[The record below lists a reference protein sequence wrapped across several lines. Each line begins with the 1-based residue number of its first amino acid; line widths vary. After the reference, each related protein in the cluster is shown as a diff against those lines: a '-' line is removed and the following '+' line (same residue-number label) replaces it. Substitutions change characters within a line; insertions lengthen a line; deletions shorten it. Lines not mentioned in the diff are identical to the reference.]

1 LYAVAT
7 ITFKECIMD
16 KIIVYVDDAAHAL
29 AQINPMKASAPSAG
43 MAGPAT
49 QWILVACPP
58 RMTKH
63 ISRWLSNSAR
73 ENWRRKWSDNL
84 FAQIAPALQSRGDV
98 VLPLVAKGVLTTL
111 TAQLVA
117 QHPGARVLDA
127 RRIVVGRDLLPIA
140 PDQPMR
146 SDSRWSVPGA
156 VAGMGAVLILAAD

>member
-1 LYAVAT
+1 
-7 ITFKECIMD
+7 MD
-16 KIIVYVDDAAHAL
+16 KIIVYVDNAAHAL
-29 AQINPMKASAPSAG
+29 AQINPLKATALSAG
-43 MAGPAT
+43 AIGPAT

-84 FAQIAPALQSRGDV
+84 FAQMVPALKARGDV
-98 VLPLVAKGVLTTL
+98 VIPQVAKGVLTTL
-111 TAQLVA
+111 TAQLLV
-117 QHPGARVLDA
+117 QHPGARVMDA
-127 RRIVVGRDLLPIA
+127 RRVLVGCDLQPIA
-140 PDQPMR
+140 PGQPTR